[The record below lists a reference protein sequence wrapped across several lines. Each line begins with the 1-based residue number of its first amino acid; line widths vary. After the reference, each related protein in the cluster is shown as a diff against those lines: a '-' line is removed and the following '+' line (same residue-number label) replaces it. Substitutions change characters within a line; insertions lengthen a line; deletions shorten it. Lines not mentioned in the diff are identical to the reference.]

1 VVDKTKI
8 EGLLA
13 KYFTTTGTITIDDL
27 GLVSC
32 SGNVELKRQ
41 WQFTQLPVRFEKVD
55 GSFSCDRNTLQSLE
69 GSPRVVGGS
78 FICMYNYLS
87 GSLKGGPTQVGR
99 NYVCSGNQLGSL
111 EGAPESVGGNFNCNN
126 NLLESL
132 SGAPQKVWSFN
143 CGNNQ
148 LESLEG
154 APSTVADSFHC
165 RDNRL
170 KNLVGAPAVVPVEF
184 DCIYNPLRSL
194 DGLPQ
199 EIGTKLF
206 LTYKKTLPL
215 LRCLV
220 AEKGV
225 GFFLKSGNLQK
236 GDAQAVALILNRYK
250 AQGEAG
256 AFQCGADL
264 AAAGFKPNARW

>member
-1 VVDKTKI
+1 MVDKRKI

-32 SGNVELKRQ
+32 SGNVELKRE

-69 GSPRVVGGS
+69 GSPKVVVGS
-78 FICMYNYLS
+78 FICMYNHLS
-87 GSLKGGPTQVGR
+87 GSLKGGPTWVGR
-99 NYVCSGNQLGSL
+99 NYVCAFNQLSSL
-111 EGAPESVGGNFNCNN
+111 EGAPEHVGGNFNCIKNQ
-126 NLLESL
+126 LKSL
-132 SGAPQKVWSFN
+132 SGAPPQVYDFDCSS
-143 CGNNQ
+143 NQ

-154 APSTVADSFHC
+154 APAIAGTYFSC

-170 KNLVGAPAVVPVEF
+170 KNLVGAPAVVPGDF
-184 DCIYNPLRSL
+184 NCIHNPLRSL
-194 DGLPQ
+194 DGLPT
-199 EIGTKLF
+199 EIGLKLF
-206 LTYKKTLPL
+206 LTYKKSLPL
-215 LRCLV
+215 LRCLT
-220 AEKGV
+220 AKNGV
-225 GFFLKSGNLQK
+225 GFFNKSDNLQK